1 MKLELVVPDAL
12 VDGRLARFA
21 YLAATV
27 AALAL
32 VRRATDSTIPR
43 EVSLSPLVIVSL
55 QLLLSTIN
63 TNVLVMLSLC

>member
-1 MKLELVVPDAL
+1 MKLELAIPDAL

-43 EVSLSPLVIVSL
+43 EVSC
-55 QLLLSTIN
+55 LST
-63 TNVLVMLSLC
+63 LVNCCC

>member
-1 MKLELVVPDAL
+1 MELVVPDAL

-43 EVSLSPLVIVSL
+43 EVSFSRFIG
-55 QLLLSTIN
+55 
-63 TNVLVMLSLC
+63 CCGWR